1 MKLPRVPSWA
11 ALRQSNL
18 AQRVLSALILGSLV
32 VAYLFYGPHGAPF
45 YLCAFVVAI
54 CNYEFAWLA
63 ERIVHRYMHS
73 LLATTRTDL
82 PPFDASTCAVSG
94 LAGAYPKTLAALLAA
109 VVASG
114 LAIGFA
120 HLQRCIE
127 WYHLPH
133 NAIHEFTIFLG
144 MSAWLTLYCA
154 LLTPNW
160 TSAVVLLTQQIF
172 YSFSVLAKILC
183 DTGQRHCF
191 VPLSN
196 AHVRIEVILALV
208 LIHLPLALSST
219 LAPDRMLR
227 GCLHA
232 LLAVVGY
239 GYIVQLMYPM
249 ADLLLQVHD
258 GPRIALGFLA
268 VVWGADTGAYFTG
281 HLLNWLRYRRPHP
294 LAAHISAN
302 KDIEGSLGGILLG
315 VGGVIFVDFLLLDD
329 KDTADEAQYR
339 MRFRLRL
346 GFAVVGAA
354 ISRYGDLFASL
365 LKRLAGVKDT
375 GTLIPGHGGLLDRVD
390 ALLFVSAMFAL
401 YHRIAYP
408 GGYVLDM
415 AGLLAQQRQVL
426 DGPLPVNPST

>member
-1 MKLPRVPSWA
+1 MKPPHMCAPPSWA

-18 AQRVLSALILGSLV
+18 VQRVVSALVLGSLV
-32 VAYLFYGPHGAPF
+32 VSYLLYGPHGAPF

-73 LLATTRTDL
+73 LLATSGAEP
-82 PPFDASTCAVSG
+82 PPFDATNCA
-94 LAGAYPKTLAALLAA
+94 
-109 VVASG
+109 
-114 LAIGFA
+114 
-120 HLQRCIE
+120 RCIE
-127 WYHLPH
+127 WYHLPP

-144 MSAWLTLYCA
+144 MSSWLTVYCA
-154 LLTPNW
+154 LLTPTW

-183 DTGQRHCF
+183 DTGQHHCF

-208 LIHLPLALSST
+208 LIHLPLAFSST
-219 LAPDRMLR
+219 LAPECMLK
-227 GCLHA
+227 GVLHT

-268 VVWGADTGAYFTG
+268 VVWGADTGAYCTG
-281 HLLNWLRYRRPHP
+281 HLLHWLRYRRPHP

-315 VGGVIFVDFLLLDD
+315 VTGVLLVDLLLMND

-339 MRFRLRL
+339 MRFRWRL

-415 AGLLAQQRQVL
+415 VGLLAQQQQVL
-426 DGPLPVNPST
+426 DGPPPPIEPSQ